1 MRSEISVGIT
11 LVGVFAGLVIG
22 LLLGGLAAAYLFY
35 TRSFRRAANRYV
47 IHFGQL
53 LLGASPIG
61 GILLLAR
68 FWEQVGIVS
77 RSSAGS
83 VSLYAFL
90 LGYGC
95 TAFFTIRAEI
105 CWRQTTRQSQSSSP
119 FAKQPMTPSGRRIF
133 RSIVILAIVSWFF
146 AIAFLVRWPK
156 PSSLYLGVVSWLCW
170 FALFVPI
177 NSAKDRAFA
186 LQIQRFTI
194 AAFACIEIA
203 VLALY
208 WKFRQASP
216 AFSLAALVVALVLCV
231 GASIAFVVMRRT
243 MPRA

>member
-1 MRSEISVGIT
+1 MRSGTSVNIT
-11 LVGVFAGLVIG
+11 LIGVLAGLVVG
-22 LLLGGLAAAYLFY
+22 LLLGGLAAVYLFF

-68 FWEQVGIVS
+68 FWEQVGIVR
-77 RSSAGS
+77 RSSSGS
-83 VSLYAFL
+83 ASLYAFV

-95 TAFFTIRAEI
+95 SVFFTIRAEI
-105 CWRQTTRQSQSSSP
+105 RWRKATGQSRSSNPSP
-119 FAKQPMTPSGRRIF
+119 KQPMTPSRRRIL
-133 RSIVILAIVSWFF
+133 RSIVILAIVSWVF
-146 AIAFLVRWPK
+146 AIAFLARWPK

-186 LQIQRFTI
+186 LQIQRFAI

-203 VLALY
+203 MLALY
-208 WKFRQASP
+208 WKFRQVSP
-216 AFSLAALVVALVLCV
+216 AFSSAAFAVALVLCI
-231 GASIAFVVMRRT
+231 GASIAIVVMRRT

>member
-1 MRSEISVGIT
+1 MNIT
-11 LVGVFAGLVIG
+11 LAGLLAGLLIG
-22 LLLGGLAAAYLFY
+22 LLLGGLAAAYLFF

-61 GILLLAR
+61 GFLLLAR
-68 FWEQVGIVS
+68 FWDQVGIVYGSPS
-77 RSSAGS
+77 RSA
-83 VSLYAFL
+83 SLYAFV

-95 TAFFTIRAEI
+95 VVFFTIRAEI
-105 CWRQTTRQSQSSSP
+105 RWRKATGQSSP
-119 FAKQPMTPSGRRIF
+119 PPKQPMTPSGRRIL
-133 RSIVILAIVSWFF
+133 RSIVMLASVSWVF

-156 PSSLYLGVVSWLCW
+156 PSSLYVGVVSWLCW
-170 FALFVPI
+170 FALLVPI

-186 LQIQRFTI
+186 LKVQRFTM

-203 VLALY
+203 MLALY
-208 WKFRQASP
+208 WKFRRASP
-216 AFSLAALVVALVLCV
+216 AFSFAAFVFALVLCV

-243 MPRA
+243 MPQA